1 MLSDPLRK
9 ISAEDGRYTPEAF
22 QFVFESLEPAVRLAG
37 RDGLDAK
44 ERHVSGQELLAGMRS
59 HAMAVFGPLAGHV
72 WRSWGVTRTLDWGEI
87 VFVLVNAGLLN
98 RQETDSI
105 EDFRDGFDFDEAFVE
120 GYELKLPAEILA
132 RPISGEGEGE
142 D

>member
-9 ISAEDGRYTPEAF
+9 IATEDGRYSPEAY

-37 RDGLDAK
+37 RDSCEGP
-44 ERHVSGQELLAGMRS
+44 ERHVSGQELLQGLRM
-59 HAMAVFGPLAGHV
+59 HASDSFGPLAGHV
-72 WRSWGVTRTLDWGEI
+72 WRSWGLERTVDWGEI
-87 VFVLVNAGLLN
+87 VFVLVRAGMLN

-105 EDFRDGFDFDEAFVE
+105 EDFRDGFDFDEAFVY
-120 GYELKLPAEILA
+120 GYELKLPAEIPA
-132 RPISGEGEGE
+132 RPNGGGGT